1 MDRCDSSFRATQD
14 EIIATLGETIGID
27 GAYAR
32 RCARYECSAFRIGIH
47 VLPLILFAET
57 LDVRLAAWIEEL
69 LATLL
74 PRGPH
79 FRRCGIPVRTA
90 LLQNRAKVLAEFF
103 HSGPAEEPVA
113 VIDLINHKT
122 GLKDNDVGDHGI
134 VERIRV
140 FGDVEIFLDNTPRV
154 REERPVGTDT
164 VAIFT
169 RLSNIV
175 GANRDEPAIPNLELT
190 MELDQPLNLPTV
202 LGSVTSAAE
211 DEDQWILSLQ
221 FGELPVFRSVV
232 GKLVV
237 GEDSPGDHGRSH
249 MKPSS
254 LGCVSPG
261 YVAMVSSR
269 RSHSSLGLAN

>member
-1 MDRCDSSFRATQD
+1 MKPPLSQCLSNFHRCFA
-14 EIIATLGETIGID
+14 
-27 GAYAR
+27 
-32 RCARYECSAFRIGIH
+32 
-47 VLPLILFAET
+47 LILFT
-57 LDVRLAAWIEEL
+57 KSLDVCFAIRIEEF

-74 PRGPH
+74 PRRFH
-79 FRRCGIPVRTA
+79 FRRCNIPVRTA

-122 GLKDNDVGDHGI
+122 GLKDNYLGDHGI

-140 FGDVEIFLDNTPRV
+140 FGDVQIFLDNTPRV

-190 MELDQPLNLPTV
+190 MELDQPLSLPAV

-221 FGELPVFRSVV
+221 FGELPVFRGVV

-237 GEDSPGDHGRSH
+237 GEDGPGNNVRSH
-249 MKPSS
+249 MKSSS
-254 LGCVSPG
+254 LGCVSR
-261 YVAMVSSR
+261 VTS
-269 RSHSSLGLAN
+269 